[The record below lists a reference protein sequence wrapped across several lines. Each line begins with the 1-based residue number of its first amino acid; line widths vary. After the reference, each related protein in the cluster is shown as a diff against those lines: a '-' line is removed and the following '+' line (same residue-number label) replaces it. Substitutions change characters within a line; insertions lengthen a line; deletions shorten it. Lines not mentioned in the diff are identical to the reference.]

1 MIERFGPYHLTR
13 RLATGGMAEVFLAV
27 QTGIEGFER
36 EVVIKRILPHRASD
50 EEFCTMFLDE
60 ARLIARLNHP
70 YIAQIYDLGKVG
82 DAYFITMELVQ
93 GADLSRL
100 LDSASEKGGIGL
112 PLDVALPVLT
122 SLCEA
127 LEYIHTRTD
136 ELGNPLNIVHRD
148 LNPKNVI
155 ISYEGAV
162 KLIDFGIAKAA
173 SQVYET
179 RTGVIKGTYGYMA
192 PEQVSR
198 RFVIDARADLFA
210 LGVLAYELTTGR
222 HPFDAP
228 DEVAVLSRLVQ
239 CKLDRPS
246 TVVRGYPRE
255 IERLVLSCLSL
266 DPKRRPASAR
276 DVLRELERFAVDR
289 KIPLTLSH
297 IADFVHEHVSRG
309 EPARQ
314 VHPLVASPG
323 DSTALISQ
331 RLASRADHETGTLA
345 TSLLSSQSARP
356 PAKAEPEP
364 PARRSGAPAAGWQW
378 PWATWGSRE
387 KLIAVAAV
395 SVAAVATLLTT
406 VLVLVSWQPSRSE
419 SSAATRALV
428 SPTLEP
434 EEDLP
439 LPLPPLPDDVT
450 PPELPPGG
458 GSKTA
463 PDQPGLEAPVSSSML
478 RVESEPARA
487 RILVEGNPTG
497 QVTPASIAVPAGKN
511 LVWIRVELEGFQP
524 QERQVDVAVG
534 AAFFTLSGTVP
545 GTE

>member
-93 GADLSRL
+93 GTDLSRL

-112 PLDVALPVLT
+112 PLEVALPVLT

-210 LGVLAYELTTGR
+210 LGVLAYELTTGH

-331 RLASRADHETGTLA
+331 RLANRADHETGTLA

-356 PAKAEPEP
+356 PAKVEPEP

-458 GSKTA
+458 GTKTA
-463 PDQPGLEAPVSSSML
+463 PNRPGLEAPVSSSML

-534 AAFFTLSGTVP
+534 AAFFTLSGAAP